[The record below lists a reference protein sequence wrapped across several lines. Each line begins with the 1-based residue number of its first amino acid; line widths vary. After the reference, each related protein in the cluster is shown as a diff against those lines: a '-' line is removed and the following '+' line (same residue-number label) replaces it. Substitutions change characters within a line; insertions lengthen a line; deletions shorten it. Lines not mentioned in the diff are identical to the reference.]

1 MRNALKCFAIL
12 LLSFSLFAQTAVRK
26 PASLSA
32 SKPAADATKAE
43 PPAGAPTQAM
53 AEAYFKRVFGYDS
66 NLQVRILD
74 ISLSPIPEMYEIT
87 ALFSTPEGQQA
98 SHWYVSKDLKHAIAG
113 DVLPFGADPFAKE
126 RSELAKS
133 AFGPT
138 KGPADAK
145 LLIVEFADLE
155 CPACKEAQPV
165 MEKLR
170 SDFPQARFVF
180 QSFPLEKL
188 HPWALRASA
197 YLDCIA
203 RSNQDQA
210 FTFLE
215 AVYTH
220 QKDIE
225 DAVRKTD
232 AGGKATVDDA
242 VVTERLRHY
251 AEMAGADPGKT
262 QSCAEAPATAE
273 RITRS
278 QVLGQS
284 VAITGTPTL
293 FINGR
298 RVGNPGMAQY
308 EALKAVV
315 AFEADQAAGA
325 K

>member
-1 MRNALKCFAIL
+1 
-12 LLSFSLFAQTAVRK
+12 
-26 PASLSA
+26 
-32 SKPAADATKAE
+32 
-43 PPAGAPTQAM
+43 M

-66 NLQVRILD
+66 NLQVRILE

-113 DVLPFGADPFAKE
+113 DVLPFGADPFATE

-133 AFGPT
+133 SFGPT

-155 CPACKEAQPV
+155 CPACKEAQPI

-180 QSFPLEKL
+180 QSFPLVKL
-188 HPWALRASA
+188 HPWALRASS

-210 FTFLE
+210 FAFLE

-251 AEMAGADPGKT
+251 AEMVGADPAKT
-262 QSCAEAPATAE
+262 QSCAEAPSTAE
-273 RITRS
+273 RINRS
-278 QVLGQS
+278 QMLGQS

-298 RVGNPGMAQY
+298 RVGNPGMGQY

-315 AFEADQAAGA
+315 AFESDQAAGA